1 MVMIKLIEMTFLK
14 SRSTIKKITERFLL
28 FLIFVF
34 QRNKK
39 IIEKKDIHRI
49 IIPLISGM
57 GDAVIFT
64 CCLQELQ
71 NLFPDTKI
79 NIITTDRTQDVL
91 DDTFPD
97 IKFTKLNSYY
107 KLFKLRYKYDLMI
120 SPSRNI
126 RHYLIAL
133 IIRPKY
139 LIGYN
144 YTLFHKE
151 KKSHIERANEILH
164 QLGGQNQNIPI
175 IKISQQK
182 IEMSLRFIKKNIK
195 YVSSKQL
202 ISFIIGGQWKSK
214 IYPAEKYRQLA
225 EILIKKYDSD
235 IVLLGTDPDTG
246 DKIAM
251 GKKKIHNLAGKT
263 FIQEVMGIIHLS
275 QLIIGPDGG
284 LLNIAMAM
292 NKPIVGLF
300 GPVDPHTIVSDKHLN
315 NILYQKKCEFQ
326 PCYNEEYQPRCP
338 FDQIRCMNHPVEDIL
353 GKIEAILSK
362 KNSVNI

>member
-1 MVMIKLIEMTFLK
+1 MVMMKLIEMTFIK

-28 FLIFVF
+28 FLIFIF
-34 QRNKK
+34 QTNKK
-39 IIEKKDIHRI
+39 IIEKKTIHRI
-49 IIPLISGM
+49 IIPLISGI

-64 CCLQELQ
+64 CCLQELH

-97 IKFTKLNSYY
+97 MKFTKLNSYY
-107 KLFKLRYKYDLMI
+107 NLFKLRYKYDLMI

-133 IIRPKY
+133 MIRPKY

-164 QLGGQNQNIPI
+164 QLGGQSQNIPV
-175 IKISQQK
+175 IKISQKK
-182 IEMSLRFIKKNIK
+182 IDMSLRFIKGNIEHT
-195 YVSSKQL
+195 SSRRFF
-202 ISFIIGGQWKSK
+202 SFIIGGRWESK
-214 IYPAEKYRQLA
+214 TYPAEKYRQLA
-225 EILIKKYDSD
+225 EKLIKQYDSN
-235 IVLLGTDPDTG
+235 ILLVGIDSDTG
-246 DKIAM
+246 NDIAK
-251 GKKKIHNLAGKT
+251 GHKKIHNLAGKT
-263 FIQEVMGIIHLS
+263 SIQEVMGIIYQS
-275 QLIIGPDGG
+275 QLIIGPDSG
-284 LLNIAMAM
+284 LLNIAIAM

-300 GPVDPHTIVSDKHLN
+300 GPVDPHTIVPYKHLN
-315 NILYQKKCEFQ
+315 NILYQKKCKLQ

-338 FDQIRCMNHPVEDIL
+338 FDQIRCMNHSIEDIL
-353 GKIEAILSK
+353 SKIEGILSK
-362 KNSVNI
+362 KHSVNV